1 MDRLQDRAVAVITG
15 AAVGDALGGATE
27 GWTPEQIEER
37 HGGRVTGIVG
47 PWYPNWRD
55 ARPIAPYHKGDGH
68 ITDDTLMTRALVEVY
83 AARRTHLDAY
93 AMAEDLVPL
102 MIGEPRW
109 IPELEST
116 ALLLQRVFLAEKWI
130 VARLHYGHVD
140 PREAGVGNV
149 VNCGAAMYMPPV
161 GLANAGDPHGAYA
174 EAIDLTGAHQS
185 SYGREAAGVFAA
197 MVAAA
202 VAPGATPDDV
212 VAAALEVAHDG
223 TRAALEAVVGA
234 LDGWAGPPADDE
246 GERELARRVRAAVE
260 PFDSVGPEYRRM
272 SMDARRP
279 SRTKAIEEL
288 PAALGL
294 LLGHGGDYRGAVLAA
309 VNYGRDA
316 DSIAVMA
323 GAVCA
328 GLGGSAAVPAEWVDA
343 VEAASRMD
351 LRATG
356 RLMADAAADILRADR
371 ERALARLRGLDTLV
385 GGSAGPAA
393 AAGAAT
399 ADVTGGPAE
408 DRGAARAVASSNA
421 LGGSGSARA
430 VGDGA
435 VAGANGAAGVNG
447 GDVATGADA
456 SGEPAD
462 SGGSG
467 RTTGADGGGAA

>member
-1 MDRLQDRAVAVITG
+1 MSWLEDRSVAVITG

-37 HGGRVTGIVG
+37 HGGRVRGVVG
-47 PWYPNWRD
+47 PWYPNWQD

-83 AARRTHLDAY
+83 AKRRAHLDAY

-149 VNCGAAMYMPPV
+149 VNCGAAMYVAPV
-161 GLANAGDPHGAYA
+161 GLVNAGDPRAAYA

-197 MVAAA
+197 MVAAS
-202 VAPGATPDDV
+202 VAPGATLDDV
-212 VAAALEVAHDG
+212 VTAALDVAHDG
-223 TRAALEAVVGA
+223 TAAALRAVVDA
-234 LDGWAGPPADDE
+234 LDGWPTAPQSDE
-246 GERELARRVRAAVE
+246 EERKLARLVREVVA
-260 PFDSVGPEYRRM
+260 PYDSVGPEYRQM

-279 SRTKAIEEL
+279 SRTKSIEEL
-288 PAALGL
+288 PVALGL
-294 LLGHGGDYRGAVLAA
+294 LLGHRGDFRGAVLAA

-323 GAVCA
+323 GAVAA
-328 GLGGSAAVPAEWVDA
+328 GLGGSGVVPTDWLDEI
-343 VEAASRMD
+343 ETASQMD
-351 LRATG
+351 VRETG
-356 RLMADAAADILRADR
+356 RLMADAAGDILRADR
-371 ERALARLRGLDTLV
+371 ERALARLTSLD
-385 GGSAGPAA
+385 
-393 AAGAAT
+393 
-399 ADVTGGPAE
+399 
-408 DRGAARAVASSNA
+408 
-421 LGGSGSARA
+421 A
-430 VGDGA
+430 VG
-435 VAGANGAAGVNG
+435 
-447 GDVATGADA
+447 T
-456 SGEPAD
+456 GEPA
-462 SGGSG
+462 
-467 RTTGADGGGAA
+467 